1 MMNEGAVKRRH
12 AGGACVYH
20 HVTISGSGEG
30 VCLCLAVD
38 KQGPEQSEQERST
51 WSVRVL
57 SMHVMGNV

>member
-1 MMNEGAVKRRH
+1 MNEGAVERRH
-12 AGGACVYH
+12 AGGAC
-20 HVTISGSGEG
+20 VTISGSGEG

-38 KQGPEQSEQERST
+38 QQGPEQSEQERST